1 MPRRNKR
8 YEEEAF
14 LPLIK
19 DEKRPMPVCPKF
31 STKTSF
37 TSGYRA
43 QIAIDEIKA
52 RSDRD
57 KVPTR
62 VYECLVADGGCGF
75 YHVTSQEE
83 YDSAKGYIREL

>member
-1 MPRRNKR
+1 MPRKNRR
-8 YEEEAF
+8 YQEEVF

-19 DEKRPMPVCPKF
+19 DEKRTMPICPRF
-31 STKTSF
+31 PTKTTF

-43 QIAIDEIKA
+43 QAAIDEIKA

-62 VYECLVADGGCGF
+62 VYECKLTEGGCGF
-75 YHVTSQEE
+75 FHTTSQDE
-83 YDSAKGYIREL
+83 YKEYSL

>member
-1 MPRRNKR
+1 MSRKNKR
-8 YEEEAF
+8 LQEEVF

-19 DEKRPMPVCPKF
+19 DEKRSMPICPKF
-31 STKTSF
+31 PHKTTF

-57 KVPTR
+57 KIPTR
-62 VYECLVADGGCGF
+62 VYECKLEENGCGF
-75 YHVTSQEE
+75 FHTTSQEE
-83 YDSAKGYIREL
+83 YKEYSL